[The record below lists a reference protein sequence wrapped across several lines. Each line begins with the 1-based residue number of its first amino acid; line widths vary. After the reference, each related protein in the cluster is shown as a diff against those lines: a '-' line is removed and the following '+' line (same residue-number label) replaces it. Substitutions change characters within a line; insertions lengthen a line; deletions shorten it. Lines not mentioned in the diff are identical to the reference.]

1 MIGLTGNI
9 VHRLVLGLS
18 LLLVLVGGYGCSGDD
33 PEQLFQQGIDAM
45 EADNPSEA
53 VIWFKKAL
61 QQNPEMA
68 IAHYKLGEVYR
79 KKGDARLAYAELSRA
94 LQQDPQL
101 KDARKELVFLLVE
114 NRALGQVVKVC
125 EDYLELNGND
135 EDIYSILGNSL
146 AYSKKI
152 AEAVKVLED
161 GLKVYPENIILKM
174 NLAKMLVVKGDVEEG
189 RAMME
194 ALAEHNQDDIK
205 VHIALAQLYEKIE
218 RFDLATLTLEAT
230 KEKFPANPLSYL
242 SLAQLSLKKNHPD
255 QAKQIILDAEQ
266 AGVKDTNLYRLFAMI
281 SHRQG
286 KSPEALE
293 YFEKAVEFASAEQ
306 RLQNLMILAD
316 YHTFLKNYK
325 EAQGILETI
334 IAEDSSKR
342 GLKSKV
348 VELFMAQGEFDQAKT
363 SVDAL
368 LEEDSSDARGH
379 FLKGLM
385 LMQDKDVAE
394 ARKQFSRAKDLAPNA
409 AENQFLYGVTF
420 MDESEQISITEI
432 SEALKKNPNLLKA
445 RMALA
450 ELYVKKGELQNGLD
464 ELDKILA
471 VKGESNQL
479 DKITGKQADNVKVR
493 ILRIAILMKMK
504 KPDAALE
511 DARLLVEQ
519 QPGVSGHVFRLAE
532 IYYSLR
538 EFENALPLYEALQKE
553 KPESVQV
560 LNRIVGVFMLQKEF
574 EKALDAA
581 DSFLAK
587 YPDTGQ
593 AVMVKA
599 KIYLSQGHMDLAE
612 NILIPEVD
620 KGKDAAVAVM
630 LAGLYQQ
637 KKNIDKAIQYYQK
650 ALEIAPDT
658 IGIMMKLADLYLK
671 GGKNAEAIESYE
683 NVLKQKS
690 DFIPAMNNLAFLYS
704 EENKN
709 LDRALELATTVYK
722 KLPDNPNV
730 ADTLGWI
737 YVMKNVYSQAEP
749 YLQQALTAMP
759 DNASINYH
767 MGMLRY
773 RQKQQQEAET
783 LLTKAVEKGLSENE
797 QKGAEEILTAIVL
810 SNEKLQTALSLK
822 DEGKAEQAIPLF
834 EEILKDEGFNSDA
847 AAALAVLY
855 AEQNKDI
862 TKALELAQKA
872 YDGQP
877 NNPLAADAL
886 GWVYY
891 YQGSLLMA
899 KQYIEEALQADTSY
913 GPAYL
918 HLGAVYLKKEDP
930 AAAKK
935 EFESAKSMKLSAAD
949 RQQLEKLLLGLG
961 N

>member
-1 MIGLTGNI
+1 M
-9 VHRLVLGLS
+9 HRLVLALS
-18 LLLVLVGGYGCSGDD
+18 LLLVLAGGYGCSGDD
-33 PEQLFQQGIDAM
+33 AEQLFQQGIDAM
-45 EADNPSEA
+45 AADNPSEA

-79 KKGDARLAYAELSRA
+79 KKGEARLAYAELSRA

-114 NRALGQVVKVC
+114 NRALGETVKVC
-125 EDYLELNGND
+125 EDFLELNGND

-152 AEAVKVLED
+152 EEAVKVLED
-161 GLKVYPENIILKM
+161 GLKVYPENVILKM
-174 NLAKMLVVKGDVEEG
+174 NLAKMLVVKGDIEEG

-194 ALAEHNQDDIK
+194 ALAENNQDDIRI
-205 VHIALAQLYEKIE
+205 HIALAQLYEKIE
-218 RFDLATLTLEAT
+218 RFDLAALSLEAT
-230 KEKFPANPLSYL
+230 KEKFPENPLSYF

-255 QAKQIILDAEQ
+255 LAKQIVLSAEQ
-266 AGVKDTNLYRLFAMI
+266 AGVKDANLYRLFAMI
-281 SHRQG
+281 SHRQ
-286 KSPEALE
+286 KNSPEALE
-293 YFEKAVEFASAEQ
+293 YFEKAVESASAEQ
-306 RLQNLMILAD
+306 RVQNLMILAD
-316 YHTFLKNYK
+316 YHTYLKNYK
-325 EAQGILETI
+325 EAQELLETI

-348 VELFMAQGEFDQAKT
+348 VELFMAQGEFDQART

-368 LEEDSSDARGH
+368 LAEDSSDARGH

-385 LMQDKDVAE
+385 MMQDKDVAE
-394 ARKQFSRAKDLAPNA
+394 ARKQFSRAKDLAPDSA
-409 AENQFLYGVTF
+409 VNQFLYGVTF

-450 ELYVKKGELQNGLD
+450 ELYVKKGELQEGLD

-471 VKGESNQL
+471 VKSESNQL
-479 DKITGKQADNVKVR
+479 DRVIGKQADNVKVR
-493 ILRIAILMKMK
+493 VLRIAILMKMK
-504 KPDAALE
+504 KPAVALE
-511 DARLLVEQ
+511 DAKLLVEQ
-519 QPGVSGHVFRLAE
+519 QPDVSGHTFRLAE
-532 IYYSLR
+532 IYYSLK
-538 EFENALPLYEALQKE
+538 EFENGLPLYEELQKE

-560 LNRIVGVFMLQKEF
+560 LNRIVGIFMFQKEHD
-574 EKALDAA
+574 KALEAA
-581 DSFLAK
+581 NSFLEK
-587 YPDTGQ
+587 YPDNGQ
-593 AVMVKA
+593 AIMVKA
-599 KIYLSQGHMDLAE
+599 KIYLSQGYMDLAE

-637 KKNIDKAIQYYQK
+637 KKNGDMAIQYYQK
-650 ALEIAPDT
+650 ALEIAPDS
-658 IGIMMKLADLYLK
+658 IGILMKLADLYLK
-671 GGKNAEAIESYE
+671 SGRNAQAIVNYE
-683 NVLKQKS
+683 NVLKQKG
-690 DFIPAMNNLAFLYS
+690 DFIPAMNNLAFLYT
-704 EENKN
+704 EERGN

-730 ADTLGWI
+730 ADTLGWV
-737 YVMKNVYSQAEP
+737 YVMKDVYSQAEP

-767 MGMLRY
+767 MGVLRY
-773 RQKQQQEAET
+773 KLKQQQKAEK
-783 LLTKAVEKGLSENE
+783 LLTKAVEKGLSDNE
-797 QKGAEEILTAIVL
+797 QKGAKEILTAIALL
-810 SNEKLQTALSLK
+810 SEKLLAATSLK
-822 DEGKAEQAIPLF
+822 DEGKADQAMVLF
-834 EEILKDEGFNSDA
+834 EEILQNEGFNSDA

-862 TKALELAQKA
+862 TKALDLAQKA
-872 YDGQP
+872 YDAQP
-877 NNPLAADAL
+877 DNPSIADAL

-899 KQYIEEALQADTSY
+899 RQYIEQALEIDDSY
-913 GPAYL
+913 GPAHV
-918 HLGAVYLKKEDP
+918 HLGAIYLKKEESG
-930 AAAKK
+930 AAKK
-935 EFESAKSMKLSAAD
+935 EFEAAKSMKLSAAD
-949 RQQLEKLLLGLG
+949 QKQVRKLLLELG